1 MEAQWGNYRKKW
13 ENNGGTTGDN
23 SEGSWLENRGT
34 MGRTILLTM
43 ERTLRI
49 NGEDNK
55 GKLGE
60 QKEKHGEA
68 MHRTMG
74 ETVVTI
80 GESGRKNG
88 KNNWKLI
95 EEQ

>member
-1 MEAQWGNYRKKW
+1 M
-13 ENNGGTTGDN
+13 
-23 SEGSWLENRGT
+23 ENRGT

-80 GESGRKNG
+80 GESGRKSG

>member
-1 MEAQWGNYRKKW
+1 
-13 ENNGGTTGDN
+13 
-23 SEGSWLENRGT
+23 

-43 ERTLRI
+43 ERTLRM

-80 GESGRKNG
+80 GERGRKSG
-88 KNNWKLI
+88 KNNWKLM